1 MLSRSDTRLSKG
13 PVCGRGT
20 GWVRTGSNNRKLS
33 SLVCNSVVSSLVI
46 IKISA
51 LWLSTRRGGLW
62 AGAGVRDRSK
72 SVLEVY
78 RGMVRLS
85 KPWHRR
91 FQLIQSSPIQSS
103 PFQSSPLQSGL
114 SHVGPDLSVVL
125 DNSRES
131 DDVNLRVSGFEVLP
145 QVLRWQHL
153 AGFVEPH
160 VPKHTGTG
168 STVINKC
175 KNNLN
180 NLFRWLCTSFQ
191 VLTERA

>member
-1 MLSRSDTRLSKG
+1 M
-13 PVCGRGT
+13 
-20 GWVRTGSNNRKLS
+20 
-33 SLVCNSVVSSLVI
+33 
-46 IKISA
+46 
-51 LWLSTRRGGLW
+51 
-62 AGAGVRDRSK
+62 RDRSK

-145 QVLRWQHL
+145 QVLR
-153 AGFVEPH
+153 
-160 VPKHTGTG
+160 
-168 STVINKC
+168 
-175 KNNLN
+175 
-180 NLFRWLCTSFQ
+180 
-191 VLTERA
+191 